1 MEWIHSALDADR
13 MLKSIYY
20 IRERN
25 IMKKLLKFVGYIV
38 VSGMAVISLYLANL
52 FLMKP
57 YSIDHYLAK
66 ELTMGLLESPEY
78 MTYIGIFDPYNAILK
93 HNQKLSINTLA
104 DGEEDYQDS
113 LKHLSMLKK
122 YDSETLTEVQK
133 VTQKIAIFDTENSI
147 DRFENFRFHSYP
159 FNQISGNHLNLV
171 EFMTDTHPVRN
182 YREASDYIKRVR
194 LIDESMKS
202 DLLWLEEQKKLGIF
216 APQFVFDHVIRQL
229 NELLS
234 YTDDENPLM
243 QVFIRKVSEL
253 EISPEKKEALFDEL
267 SAVIKSDVKP
277 GYELILQ
284 FMESNYTNA
293 NPHHGAWSQPNGDA
307 YYTSRLRSYTT
318 TDYTAEEIHQIGL
331 SEVERISNR
340 MKEIFM
346 MLGYEVNKPIGEM
359 MNDLNENP
367 EFLYA
372 DTPDRKEIVIADY
385 NQMVK
390 EAEEDVRPYFERFP
404 ISPVEV
410 RAVPEYSEKTAAGGY
425 YQAPSLDGSRP
436 GVFYA
441 NLYDIKQT
449 PTFGMRTLTFHEAV
463 PGHHFQ
469 IALNQENEKL
479 TLYRKMGYRT
489 SAFTEGWALYS
500 EQLAVEAGMTK
511 NLYDELGVLQSEMFR
526 ANRLVVDTGM
536 HFKRWTREEA
546 MEYMKKTTG
555 MSDTEVRVEIERYIV
570 WPGQA
575 TSYKMGMLKILELRE
590 KAKKALGEK
599 FDIRKFHTVVL
610 DQGIVPLFVL
620 EDIIDDWIMSY

>member
-1 MEWIHSALDADR
+1 

-38 VSGMAVISLYLANL
+38 VSGLAVISLYLVNL

-122 YDSETLTEVQK
+122 YDPETLTEVQK

-182 YREASDYIKRVR
+182 YREAKDYIKRVR

-307 YYTSRLRSYTT
+307 YYASRLRSYTT

-620 EDIIDDWIMSY
+620 EDIIDEWIMSY

>member
-1 MEWIHSALDADR
+1 
-13 MLKSIYY
+13 
-20 IRERN
+20 
-25 IMKKLLKFVGYIV
+25 MKKLLKFVGYIV
-38 VSGMAVISLYLANL
+38 VSGLAVISLYLVNL

-307 YYTSRLRSYTT
+307 YYASRLRSYTT

-536 HFKRWTREEA
+536 HYKRWTREEA

-620 EDIIDDWIMSY
+620 EDIIDEWIMSY

>member
-1 MEWIHSALDADR
+1 
-13 MLKSIYY
+13 
-20 IRERN
+20 
-25 IMKKLLKFVGYIV
+25 MKKLLKFVGYIV
-38 VSGMAVISLYLANL
+38 VSGLAVISLYLVNL

-104 DGEEDYQDS
+104 DGEKDYQDS

-307 YYTSRLRSYTT
+307 YYASRLRSYTT

-620 EDIIDDWIMSY
+620 EDIIDEWIMSY

>member
-1 MEWIHSALDADR
+1 
-13 MLKSIYY
+13 
-20 IRERN
+20 
-25 IMKKLLKFVGYIV
+25 MKKLLKFVGYIV
-38 VSGMAVISLYLANL
+38 VSGLAVISLYLVNL

-307 YYTSRLRSYTT
+307 YYASRLRSYTT

-340 MKEIFM
+340 MKEIFI

-620 EDIIDDWIMSY
+620 EDIIDEWIMSY